1 MSLDIILPHHTAVLE
16 ASQDPGTYN
25 TTTCSTY
32 TLEVALREHS
42 LRLLETMVNRKNVES
57 PWLLRHTSP
66 RMVCIGPHTGHMC
79 SRQELF
85 ASIEASSK
93 TNYLYHLGLA
103 EEATHTIMESTH
115 GNGSVFVTATARG
128 FYAGEEAARLGR
140 EWVAR
145 LDWRWWGSFAEGKVG
160 IEEFGGRRLD
170 ASTRMEELH
179 NHPHIPSF
187 LDQSQHSNS
196 SSHTMTRTITV
207 VGATGTQGGSVV
219 RALLKD
225 PSYHVRG
232 LTRNIQSEKAKA
244 LSQQGVEV
252 VEANI
257 KSVPSLKKAFE
268 GSYAI
273 FAVTNFFEAFPSVGK
288 EEAVEIEV
296 QMGTNLAKAAL
307 ATSTLQHYIWST
319 LPDSREVSG
328 GTITIPHYEGKNQV
342 DVYIRGTDLIKK
354 TTFLWIPSY
363 AQNIHYPCYQP
374 FVLPGDGLTLYQL
387 QATSPTTRWKLAGDV
402 NNNIGLFVTAILTQ
416 SGRTLP
422 GRIVL
427 AAVDVMTAEEVVAA
441 WAKRDGKNGRI
452 LGVSREEYFD
462 VWPQWAEVM
471 HASHV
476 YWETFG
482 DKAFSANGQVVL
494 GKEELGIEGLIGTA
508 EYFAKL

>member
-1 MSLDIILPHHTAVLE
+1 
-16 ASQDPGTYN
+16 
-25 TTTCSTY
+25 
-32 TLEVALREHS
+32 
-42 LRLLETMVNRKNVES
+42 
-57 PWLLRHTSP
+57 
-66 RMVCIGPHTGHMC
+66 
-79 SRQELF
+79 
-85 ASIEASSK
+85 
-93 TNYLYHLGLA
+93 
-103 EEATHTIMESTH
+103 
-115 GNGSVFVTATARG
+115 
-128 FYAGEEAARLGR
+128 
-140 EWVAR
+140 
-145 LDWRWWGSFAEGKVG
+145 
-160 IEEFGGRRLD
+160 
-170 ASTRMEELH
+170 
-179 NHPHIPSF
+179 
-187 LDQSQHSNS
+187 
-196 SSHTMTRTITV
+196 MTRTITV

-244 LSQQGVEV
+244 LSQEGVEV

-257 KSVPSLKKAFE
+257 KSVSSLKKAFE

-273 FAVTNFFEAFPSVGK
+273 FVVTNFFEAFPSVGK
-288 EEAVEIEV
+288 EEAVKIE
-296 QMGTNLAKAAL
+296 
-307 ATSTLQHYIWST
+307 HYIWST

-328 GTITIPHYEGKNQV
+328 GTIAIPHYEGKNQV

-374 FVLPGDGLTLYQL
+374 FALPGDGLTLYQL

-416 SGRTLP
+416 SERTLP

-427 AAVDVMTAEEVVAA
+427 AAADVMTAEGVVAA
-441 WAKRDGKNGRI
+441 WAKRDGKKGRI
-452 LGVSREEYFD
+452 LEVSREEYFE

-482 DKAFSANGQVVL
+482 DKAFSANAQVVL